1 MAFAVPFL
9 HVWRGPGGK
18 TNAETENSRDT
29 DHSPFIGRNLEDF
42 SFVEYAGVALLV
54 NPAASRLGVENA
66 LLWGRGNREY
76 YVHDFPGPLSIKAVL
91 KGSAEWRAGRSR
103 FEVDAGSFL
112 ALNDHQPYSLTIA
125 PGPPVETFC
134 VFFQRGFVED
144 AWRTSTTGDAAL
156 LDGPDRGVVL
166 GFEERLSP
174 KRGRIDRALR
184 RMRELA
190 AAGGDAE
197 AGFYDLAL
205 GLVDLRS
212 ELAREIG
219 RVPAA
224 RVSTRTELHARVQ
237 RGRQAMDEM
246 LTENLPLNH
255 IARLAHLSPFHF
267 HRAFCAVFGET
278 PHAYR
283 TRRRLE
289 RAARLLKETEA
300 PVIDVCLD
308 TGFESAGSF
317 STLFRRRYG
326 ASPREYRRRANESG
340 I

>member
-1 MAFAVPFL
+1 MAL
-9 HVWRGPGGK
+9 
-18 TNAETENSRDT
+18 
-29 DHSPFIGRNLEDF
+29 I
-42 SFVEYAGVALLV
+42 V

-66 LLWGRGNREY
+66 VLWGRGNREY

-91 KGSAEWRAGRSR
+91 RGQAEWRAGESR
-103 FEVDAGSFL
+103 FEVDAGSFVI
-112 ALNDHQPYSLTIA
+112 LNDGQPYSMTIE

-134 VFFQRGFVED
+134 VFFERGFVED
-144 AWRTSTTGDAAL
+144 AWRSLKSDARAL
-156 LDGPDRGVVL
+156 LDDPERFDEALRFEQRLRPRG
-166 GFEERLSP
+166 
-174 KRGRIDRALR
+174 GRIDGALR
-184 RMRELA
+184 RMRA
-190 AAGGDAE
+190 AAEQCGDAE

-205 GLVDLRS
+205 GLVELRT

-224 RVSTRTELHARVQ
+224 RASTRQELHARVQ

-246 LTENLPLNH
+246 LTENLPLKS

-289 RAARLLKETEA
+289 RASRLLKETDAAVTE
-300 PVIDVCLD
+300 VCLD
-308 TGFESAGSF
+308 TGFESVGSF
-317 STLFRRRYG
+317 STLFRRRFG
-326 ASPREYRRRANESG
+326 ASPTEFRRKGGA
-340 I
+340 

>member
-1 MAFAVPFL
+1 
-9 HVWRGPGGK
+9 
-18 TNAETENSRDT
+18 
-29 DHSPFIGRNLEDF
+29 
-42 SFVEYAGVALLV
+42 VALIV

-66 LLWGRGNREY
+66 VLWGRGNREY
-76 YVHDFPGPLSIKAVL
+76 YVHDFPGPMSIKAVV
-91 KGSAEWRAGRSR
+91 KGSAEWRAGKSR
-103 FEVDAGSFL
+103 FEVDAASFL
-112 ALNDHQPYSLTIA
+112 VLNDLQSYSMTIA

-134 VFFQRGFVED
+134 VFFERGFVED
-144 AWRTSTTGDAAL
+144 AWRASSQRDVAL
-156 LDGPDRGVVL
+156 LDDPERAAVL
-166 GFEERLSP
+166 GFEELLRP
-174 KRGRIDRALR
+174 RNGRIDRALR

-190 AAGGDAE
+190 SLGGDAE

-205 GLVDLRS
+205 GLVELRA
-212 ELAREIG
+212 EHGREIG

-224 RVSTRTELHARVQ
+224 RVSTRRELHARVLK
-237 RGRQAMDEM
+237 GRQAMDEM
-246 LTENLPLNH
+246 LTESLPLKN

-289 RAARLLKETEA
+289 RAARLLEETDV

-317 STLFRRRYG
+317 STLFRRKFG
-326 ASPREYRRRANESG
+326 ASPTQFRSRK
-340 I
+340 

>member
-1 MAFAVPFL
+1 M
-9 HVWRGPGGK
+9 
-18 TNAETENSRDT
+18 
-29 DHSPFIGRNLEDF
+29 I
-42 SFVEYAGVALLV
+42 V
-54 NPAASRLGVENA
+54 NPAATRLGVENA
-66 LLWGRGNREY
+66 VLWGRGNREY

-91 KGSAEWRAGRSR
+91 KGSAEWRAGKSR
-103 FEVDAGSFL
+103 FEIDAASFL
-112 ALNDHQPYSLTIA
+112 ILNDRQPYSMSIT

-134 VFFQRGFVED
+134 VFFERGFVED
-144 AWRTSTTGDAAL
+144 AWRSSASGAASL
-156 LDGPDRGVVL
+156 LDDPERTAVL
-166 GFEERLSP
+166 GFDERLRPRS
-174 KRGRIDRALR
+174 GRIDRTLR

-205 GLVDLRS
+205 GLIELRG
-212 ELAREIG
+212 ELALEIG

-224 RVSTRTELHARVQ
+224 RPSTRHELHARVQ
-237 RGRQAMDEM
+237 KGRQAMDEM
-246 LTENLPLNH
+246 LTENLPLKN

-267 HRAFCAVFGET
+267 HRAFSAVFGET

-289 RAARLLKETEA
+289 RAARLLGETDA

-308 TGFESAGSF
+308 TGFESAASF

-326 ASPREYRRRANESG
+326 ASPTEFRRKRELL
-340 I
+340 

>member
-1 MAFAVPFL
+1 MSGVPL
-9 HVWRGPGGK
+9 
-18 TNAETENSRDT
+18 
-29 DHSPFIGRNLEDF
+29 I
-42 SFVEYAGVALLV
+42 V

-66 LLWGRGNREY
+66 VLWGRGNREY

-91 KGSAEWRAGRSR
+91 KGSAEWRAGTSR
-103 FEVDAGSFL
+103 FEVDAQSFL
-112 ALNDHQPYSLTIA
+112 ILNDRQPYSMTIE

-134 VFFQRGFVED
+134 VFFERGFVED
-144 AWRTSTTGDAAL
+144 AWRSSASDDAGL
-156 LDGPDRGVVL
+156 LDDPERVAVL
-166 GFEERLSP
+166 GFEERLRP
-174 KRGRIDRALR
+174 KNGRIDSALR
-184 RMRELA
+184 RMREVA
-190 AAGGDAE
+190 TSGGDAE

-205 GLVDLRS
+205 GLVELRA

-224 RVSTRTELHARVQ
+224 RVATRQELHARVQ
-237 RGRQAMDEM
+237 KGRQAMDEM
-246 LTENLPLNH
+246 LTEKLPLKN

-289 RAARLLKETEA
+289 RAARLLEETDV

-308 TGFESAGSF
+308 TGFESAASF

-326 ASPREYRRRANESG
+326 ASPTQFRRKHEA
-340 I
+340 

>member
-1 MAFAVPFL
+1 
-9 HVWRGPGGK
+9 
-18 TNAETENSRDT
+18 
-29 DHSPFIGRNLEDF
+29 
-42 SFVEYAGVALLV
+42 VALIV

-66 LLWGRGNREY
+66 VLWGRGNREY
-76 YVHDFPGPLSIKAVL
+76 YVRDFPGPLSIKAVL
-91 KGSAEWRAGRSR
+91 KGSAEWRAGTSR
-103 FEVDAGSFL
+103 FEIDATSFL
-112 ALNDHQPYSLTIA
+112 ILNDRQPYSMTIE

-134 VFFQRGFVED
+134 VFFERGFVED
-144 AWRTSTTGDAAL
+144 AWRSSASGDAAL
-156 LDGPDRGVVL
+156 LDEPERAVAL
-166 GFEERLSP
+166 GFEERLRPRS
-174 KRGRIDRALR
+174 GRIDRALR

-190 AAGGDAE
+190 PVGGDAE

-205 GLVDLRS
+205 GLVELRG

-224 RVSTRTELHARVQ
+224 RVSTKQELHARVQ

-246 LTENLPLNH
+246 LTENLPLKN

-267 HRAFCAVFGET
+267 HRAFSAVFGET
-278 PHAYR
+278 PLAYR

-326 ASPREYRRRANESG
+326 ASPTEFRRRK
-340 I
+340 

>member
-1 MAFAVPFL
+1 
-9 HVWRGPGGK
+9 
-18 TNAETENSRDT
+18 
-29 DHSPFIGRNLEDF
+29 
-42 SFVEYAGVALLV
+42 VALIV

-66 LLWGRGNREY
+66 VLWGRGDREY

-91 KGSAEWRAGRSR
+91 KGSAEWRAGKSR
-103 FEVDAGSFL
+103 FEIDAGSFL
-112 ALNDHQPYSLTIA
+112 ILNDRQPYSMTIE

-134 VFFQRGFVED
+134 VFFERGFVEA
-144 AWRTSTTGDAAL
+144 AWRSSASGDARL
-156 LDGPDRGVVL
+156 LDDPERVAVL
-166 GFEERLSP
+166 GFEERLRPRS
-174 KRGRIDRALR
+174 GCIDRALR
-184 RMRELA
+184 RMREVA
-190 AAGGDAE
+190 ASGGDAE

-205 GLVDLRS
+205 GLVDLRV

-219 RVPAA
+219 RVPASRA
-224 RVSTRTELHARVQ
+224 STKRELHARVQ
-237 RGRQAMDEM
+237 KGRQAMDEM
-246 LTENLPLNH
+246 LSENLPLKN

-267 HRAFCAVFGET
+267 HRAFSAVFGET

-289 RAARLLKETEA
+289 RAARLLAETDV

-326 ASPREYRRRANESG
+326 ASPTEFRRRK
-340 I
+340 

>member
-1 MAFAVPFL
+1 
-9 HVWRGPGGK
+9 
-18 TNAETENSRDT
+18 
-29 DHSPFIGRNLEDF
+29 
-42 SFVEYAGVALLV
+42 VALIV

-66 LLWGRGNREY
+66 VLWGRGNREY

-91 KGSAEWRAGRSR
+91 KGSAEWRAGKSR
-103 FEVDAGSFL
+103 FEIDAGSFL
-112 ALNDHQPYSLTIA
+112 ILNDRQPYSMRIE

-134 VFFQRGFVED
+134 VFFERGFVED
-144 AWRTSTTGDAAL
+144 AWRSSASGDARL
-156 LDGPDRGVVL
+156 LDDPERIAVL
-166 GFEERLSP
+166 GFEERLRP
-174 KRGRIDRALR
+174 RNGRIDRTVR
-184 RMRELA
+184 RMREVA
-190 AAGGDAE
+190 ASGGDAE

-205 GLVDLRS
+205 GLVELRV

-224 RVSTRTELHARVQ
+224 RASTKRELHARVQ
-237 RGRQAMDEM
+237 KGRQAMDEM
-246 LTENLPLNH
+246 LTENLPLKN

-289 RAARLLKETEA
+289 RAARLLAETDV

-326 ASPREYRRRANESG
+326 ASPTEFRRRK
-340 I
+340 

>member
-1 MAFAVPFL
+1 MAL
-9 HVWRGPGGK
+9 
-18 TNAETENSRDT
+18 
-29 DHSPFIGRNLEDF
+29 I
-42 SFVEYAGVALLV
+42 V
-54 NPAASRLGVENA
+54 NPSASRLGVENA
-66 LLWGRGNREY
+66 VLWGRGNREY
-76 YVHDFPGPLSIKAVL
+76 HVSDFPGPLSIKGVL
-91 KGSAEWRAGRSR
+91 KGSAEWRAGKSR

-112 ALNDHQPYSLTIA
+112 ILNDRQPYSMTIA

-134 VFFQRGFVED
+134 IFFERGFVED
-144 AWRTSTTGDAAL
+144 AWRSSASADDRL
-156 LDGPDRGVVL
+156 LDDPERAATL
-166 GFEERLSP
+166 GFEERLRS
-174 KRGRIDRALR
+174 KNGRIDRALR
-184 RMRELA
+184 RMRQLA
-190 AAGGDAE
+190 ASGGDAE

-205 GLVDLRS
+205 GLVELRV

-224 RVSTRTELHARVQ
+224 RISTRKELHARVQ
-237 RGRQAMDEM
+237 KGRQAMDEM
-246 LTENLPLNH
+246 LTENLPLKN

-267 HRAFCAVFGET
+267 HRAFLAVFGET

-289 RAARLLKETEA
+289 RAARLLGETDA

-326 ASPREYRRRANESG
+326 ASPTEFRRREHDG
-340 I
+340 RI